1 MAPEVPPAGT
11 TSVTRALAGVAQV
24 TAAAVAVVAVLMITS
39 LVRRSSEAV
48 EAVSPTVLAVA
59 AAGSMMAL
67 AGAGF
72 LAVSR
77 HRDVTLLS
85 ATASL
90 LVLVAVLALFSIG
103 ILVLPIAVVMLVI
116 LGRRTSGHT
125 SLAAPLLAGA
135 TLATG
140 LVVLFAIW
148 VQPPLVRCLEHG
160 ASTTSR
166 PWWGISGGSYSGS
179 GTAGAGGVSPT
190 GAGVATGSMETSS
203 GRYVYRCEGRKLV
216 EFQRTRKG

>member
-1 MAPEVPPAGT
+1 MPPAGA
-11 TSVTRALAGVAQV
+11 TSVTGARVAQV
-24 TAAAVAVVAVLMITS
+24 MAAVVAVVVVLMITS
-39 LVRRSSEAV
+39 LVRRSGDAV

-59 AAGSMMAL
+59 AAGSMTAL

-77 HRDVTLLS
+77 DRDVTLLL

-90 LVLVAVLALFSIG
+90 LMLVAVLALFSIG
-103 ILVLPIAVVMLVI
+103 ILVLPLAVVMLVI
-116 LGRRTSGHT
+116 LGRRTSRCT
-125 SLAAPLLAGA
+125 NLTVPLLAGPA
-135 TLATG
+135 LAIG

-148 VQPPLVRCLEHG
+148 VQPPLVRCLDHG

-166 PWWGISGGSYSGS
+166 PWWGISGGSYRGS
-179 GTAGAGGVSPT
+179 GTASAGGGWSAGP
-190 GAGVATGSMETSS
+190 GVATGSMETSS
-203 GRYVYRCEGRKLV
+203 GRYVYRCEGTKLV